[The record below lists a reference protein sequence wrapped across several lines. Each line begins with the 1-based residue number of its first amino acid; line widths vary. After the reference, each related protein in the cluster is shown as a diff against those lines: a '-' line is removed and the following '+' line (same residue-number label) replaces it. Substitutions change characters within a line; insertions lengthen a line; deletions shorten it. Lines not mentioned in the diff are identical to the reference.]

1 MMRKISSFLFI
12 VTLIMLVVSCQTK
25 DIVKEKG
32 ELTRIDVQRLFP
44 METYGETVM
53 ITKPESIEALKAIFE
68 NVRWNPNLEVK
79 LSRGPDVKAILF
91 YRYDKNMPERLYE
104 YRIWFDKE
112 TATIISDVQEEGY
125 GELDKKHA
133 EILKA
138 EILSVFE

>member
-1 MMRKISSFLFI
+1 MVAL
-12 VTLIMLVVSCQTK
+12 TMLVVSCQTK
-25 DIVKEKG
+25 DHVKEKG

-53 ITKPESIEALKAIFE
+53 ITKPEAIEALKAIFE

-104 YRIWFDKE
+104 YRIWFYKE
-112 TATIISDVQEEGY
+112 TATIISDLREEGY
-125 GELDKKHA
+125 GELDKEHA
-133 EILKA
+133 EVLRA
-138 EILSVFE
+138 ELMGVLE